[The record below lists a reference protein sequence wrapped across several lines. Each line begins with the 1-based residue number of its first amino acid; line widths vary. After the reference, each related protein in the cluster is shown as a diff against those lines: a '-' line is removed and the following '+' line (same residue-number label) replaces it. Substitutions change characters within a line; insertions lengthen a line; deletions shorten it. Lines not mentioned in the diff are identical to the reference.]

1 MFWVCKIKYASRRD
15 FILTNLLE
23 YYFDFITW
31 IQFLPIPLVAS
42 SLLVAAIKIQEECPI
57 PFIIHIYSGRA
68 LISKRNHK
76 IFGIM
81 RYSESVHKLN

>member
-1 MFWVCKIKYASRRD
+1 MFRVCKIKYASRRD
-15 FILTNLLE
+15 FILTNILE

-31 IQFLPIPLVAS
+31 LKFLTIPLVAS
-42 SLLVAAIKIQEECPI
+42 PLFVAAIKIQVECPI

-76 IFGIM
+76 FFGIM
-81 RYSESVHKLN
+81 RYSESVHKFN